1 MLATMTRD
9 EVKADRQTAGRD
21 NLHATK
27 EAQTR
32 PFGGSALQAL
42 YATKSNL
49 KDSHNDL
56 RFFGK
61 FCGCDTPEQI
71 EALLLGPEST
81 KEKTQDLVA
90 SYRDHLVSRGMAYG
104 TINRRLTVVRT
115 LVRLAKLVGAVKWEI
130 DVPAGP
136 KTKRRDTRGVS
147 KRSLKAASRMVDDTP
162 RARRDRAIV
171 TLAHHAQLKRA
182 DVVSLLLEHYDP
194 DPLNPSIEV
203 AGYKMALTKKVKISL
218 DAWVEVRGFKSGSLF
233 TRIDDRTTPMTQDEI
248 IVLVRSDS
256 ILGDS

>member
-1 MLATMTRD
+1 MTRD
-9 EVKADRQTAGRD
+9 EAKADRQTAGRD
-21 NLHATK
+21 NLPVSK

-42 YATKSNL
+42 YSTKKSHI
-49 KDSHNDL
+49 KDAHDDL

-71 EALLLGPEST
+71 ENLLVGPDST
-81 KEKTQDLVA
+81 KEKTQRLVA
-90 SYRDHLVSRGMAYG
+90 SYRDHLASRDMAYG
-104 TINRRLTVVRT
+104 TINRRLAAIRT
-115 LVRLAKLVGAVKWEI
+115 LVRLAKFVGAVTWEI
-130 DVPAGP
+130 DVSAGP

-147 KRSLKAASRMVDDTP
+147 KQSLKVADRMSDDTP

-171 TLAHHAQLKRA
+171 TLAHHAQLKRS
-182 DVVSLLLEHYDP
+182 DVVKLMLEHYDP

-203 AGYKMALTKKVKISL
+203 AGYKMALTKKVKSSL

-233 TRIDDRTTPMTQDEI
+233 TRLDDKTTPMTQDEI